1 MQAIWRALVRSR
13 VPIVSLALVHFLF
26 VLIGAA
32 MVHTGNQF
40 ALSYRD
46 NLVANANKNDPAS
59 LANQSGDQLTAALFD
74 FSRNLFLGAVPSTV
88 GGLGVI
94 VPYPIAAHRAWVGG
108 IVSVKSDHT
117 SRLTDL
123 YAGLYYVS
131 VVILQL
137 IPYTLAGGAG
147 VNLGLAYLR
156 PAPYYRGRK
165 WWGLPVEAILDLGRI
180 YLLVVPLFLIASL
193 WEFTSP
199 WN

>member
-1 MQAIWRALVRSR
+1 MSTIWRALVRSR
-13 VPIVSLALVHFLF
+13 VPIVSLALVHLLF

-46 NLVANANKNDPAS
+46 NLVANASKNDPAS
-59 LANQSGDQLTAALFD
+59 LANQRGDRVTAALVD

-88 GGLGVI
+88 GGLAVVI
-94 VPYPIAAHRAWVGG
+94 PYPVAAHRAWVGG

-117 SRLTDL
+117 SRLADL
-123 YAGLYYVS
+123 FSGLYYVS

-156 PAPYYRGRK
+156 PAPFYRGRK
-165 WWGLPVEAILDLGRI
+165 WRGLPVEALRDLLRI
-180 YLLVVPLFLIASL
+180 YLLVVPLFLVASL